1 MDRRKI
7 SIEKNKSFYESLN
20 SDDLNLELAGN
31 IENMLNLR
39 ELIKMKARQEYQE
52 RREKSRIFTFHK
64 AHQSLDDNPRAI
76 YVISLTLWFLLYRVN
91 AVSKL
96 SLMFLIFGLNFYYNM
111 KRQYYCK
118 IQKEYKD
125 YKRLNDNYHQILKLK
140 RKSINM
146 ENFLMRTLGADYTKY
161 AKNGEKLLKYEY
173 LY

>member
-7 SIEKNKSFYESLN
+7 SIEKNKSFLETLN
-20 SDDLNLELAGN
+20 SDDLNLELAAN

-39 ELIKMKARQEYQE
+39 ELIKMKARQVYQE
-52 RREKSRIFTFHK
+52 RREKSKIFTFHK
-64 AHQSLDDNPRAI
+64 SHQSLDDNPRSI
-76 YVISLTLWFLLYRVN
+76 YVISLTVWFLMYRVN

-96 SLMFLIFGLNFYYNM
+96 SLLFLIFGLNFYYNL

-125 YKRLNDNYHQILKLK
+125 YKRLNENYHQILKLK
-140 RKSINM
+140 RKSMNL
-146 ENFLMRTLGADYTKY
+146 ENLLKKTLGADYVKFNE
-161 AKNGEKLLKYEY
+161 NGEKYLKYEY

>member
-7 SIEKNKSFYESLN
+7 SIEKNKSFYETLN
-20 SDDLNLELAGN
+20 SDELNLELAAN

-39 ELIKMKARQEYQE
+39 EIIKMKAREDYQQIRE
-52 RREKSRIFTFHK
+52 RKKIFTFHK
-64 AHQSLDDNPRAI
+64 SHQSLDDNPRSI

-96 SLMFLIFGLNFYYNM
+96 SLLFMIFGLNFYYNL

-140 RKSINM
+140 RKSMTM
-146 ENFLMRTLGADYTKY
+146 ENFLLRIFGTNFTKSS
-161 AKNGEKLLKYEY
+161 KLGEKYLKYEY